1 MAARKAGLGKGAGIR
16 GRGQRVIRSLIG
28 AIDVLADQGAEGTIR
43 GCMEQSFILDED
55 DGVIPGFDTTRI
67 HAIVAVDAAMDYLR
81 VRGPA
86 LESRFSRAGQSSTS
100 PLNVNEDTPSTS

>member
-1 MAARKAGLGKGAGIR
+1 MQCRSNPAIVESSRATVDLGRPI
-16 GRGQRVIRSLIG
+16 SSN
-28 AIDVLADQGAEGTIR
+28 R
-43 GCMEQSFILDED
+43 GCMELSLIIDTD